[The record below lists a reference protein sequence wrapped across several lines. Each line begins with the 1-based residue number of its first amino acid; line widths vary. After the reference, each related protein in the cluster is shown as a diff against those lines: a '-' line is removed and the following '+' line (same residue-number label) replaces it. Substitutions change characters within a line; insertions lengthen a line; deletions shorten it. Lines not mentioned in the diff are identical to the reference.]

1 MVVARMGVRMSST
14 STARVRAAVIAG
26 VAVLAAFLV
35 GLFLLLSRSVDPLE
49 ETAAGYLGH
58 LSTADGHA
66 ACTAMTRTA
75 QAELAATYRVADCP
89 AAVGKLLEPLTP
101 AQRDE
106 LAGTDTRFP
115 KASGVTGHVDLD
127 SNPLGLSHLVLK
139 DVDGKWLIAELK

>member
-14 STARVRAAVIAG
+14 STVRIRVAVIAG
-26 VAVLAAFLV
+26 VAVIAAFLV
-35 GLFLLLSRSVDPLE
+35 GLLLLLSRSLNPLE
-49 ETAAGYLGH
+49 ETAADYLGH

-101 AQRDE
+101 AQQNE

-115 KASGVTGHVDLD
+115 KASGLTGYVDLD
-127 SNPLGLSHLVLK
+127 SNPLGLSRLVLK
-139 DVDGKWLIAELK
+139 DVDGTWLIAELQ